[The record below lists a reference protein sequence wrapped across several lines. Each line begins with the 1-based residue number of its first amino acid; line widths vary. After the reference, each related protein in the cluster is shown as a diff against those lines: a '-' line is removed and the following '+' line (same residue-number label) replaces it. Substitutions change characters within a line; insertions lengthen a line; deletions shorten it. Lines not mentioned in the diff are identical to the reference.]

1 MRKEELK
8 KKLMEQEVVVPG
20 NLYIEAEEALEPIK
34 ERAEKIKRL

>member
-20 NLYIEAEEALEPIK
+20 DLYIEAEEALEPIK